1 MPENISLENLSREGF
16 RILTAD
22 SIARSADGKMM
33 VIKHDLFWEVLCV
46 ACSKSDNPHGRYLC
60 VTYNE
65 NYLGKIFGPAVNS
78 YTNYVTGGETIA
90 KHFHNNFKE
99 LFRVESLTSS
109 LLVTLKNPENGK
121 MAEFALSG
129 KLIDF
134 EGKNWLREIIIPAG
148 IAHKLHN
155 PSGEITAV
163 AVTTSGQH
171 NNDDVFPYE
180 M

>member
-1 MPENISLENLSREGF
+1 MSENISLENLSAEDF
-16 RILTAD
+16 HELPAD
-22 SIARSADGKMM
+22 SIARSADGKML
-33 VIKHDLFWEVLCV
+33 VIKHDLFWEVLCA
-46 ACSKSDNPHGRYLC
+46 ACSKSDNTHDRYLC

-99 LFRVESLTSS
+99 LFRVESLASS

-121 MAEFALSG
+121 VAEFALSG

-163 AVTTSGQH
+163 TVTTSGQH
-171 NNDDVFPYE
+171 NSDDVFPYE